1 MGDDV
6 GGRRNYLAWMSPP
19 ASTEPTEIVF
29 LAQLTEQLQT
39 TLETGLSSEQAAIR
53 LAAGRNELPIAPG
66 PSLADRIW
74 RNAKE
79 PMSLLLLAAAAVSV
93 LASGEVRDALAIMA
107 IVVLNIAVAVAQEE
121 RASTALEAL
130 RSEAAPTASVLRSD
144 HAATVP
150 AVEVVPGDVVLLAA
164 GDRVP
169 ADMWLFT
176 AWSMEANESLLTGES
191 LPVVKVSAEEGE
203 MSLPVAD
210 RSWIAHAGT
219 LITAGSG
226 RGVVMATGPETA
238 LGRLASQLTTESP
251 STPLQKQLAR
261 LSARLG
267 QAALAIA
274 AVVFGLTAA
283 RLGASST
290 AFEQAFLTAVAL
302 AVAAVP
308 EGLPAVV
315 TLSLALGVGRMAR
328 EGAIVR
334 NLPAVETLGSTNVLL
349 TDKTGTLT
357 QNRMRLAQLMAVDGQ
372 SFEPS
377 QLSGRVKEAVLDV
390 VALCNDATLDPPRG
404 DPVEIALL
412 EAFEPAE
419 IEPLRARRP
428 RVGNIP
434 FDPQRKMMS
443 TLHQGEE
450 GLDLLTKGAP
460 EPVLAASGLALAQ
473 DGSERAITPDQR
485 RFVLSAVDRLAATG
499 ARVLGLAYRRLDAPP
514 PDLRVTEQG
523 LVFLG
528 LAVLHD
534 PLRPEA
540 SDTVQKLTEAGVR
553 LVMVTGDHAGTA
565 SAVAREAGLSH
576 EDQEVRTGTQ
586 LRTEGTPT
594 DLDTVS
600 VYARVEP
607 EQKLQLVEAF
617 QSAGQVVAVTGDG
630 VNDAPALRHA
640 DIGVAMGL
648 GGSQV
653 AREAAD
659 LIITDD
665 DLRLV
670 VKAVYAGRAIYD
682 NIRKVVDYLVAGNLS
697 EVTVVL
703 VGLGFFSGIGIPLL
717 PLQLL
722 WINLLT
728 DGMPALALAFD
739 RPRGEALSGS
749 LRGSQLL
756 SGRRLAMLALRG
768 LVLASGPI
776 AALAVVR
783 SQGASWEVGRT
794 VLLTSLVFAHLL
806 YVNVV
811 RLPLSVNL
819 SNHRLTAAV
828 GLGLLLQ
835 VALVIGPLGDV
846 FGVVPLSQGQWL
858 VALVTG
864 LVPVI
869 LLAGLETLRLR
880 RTAG

>member
-1 MGDDV
+1 
-6 GGRRNYLAWMSPP
+6 MSLKDPRP
-19 ASTEPTEIVF
+19 IEVVTLEH
-29 LAQLTEQLQT
+29 LTEKLRT
-39 TLETGLSSEQAAIR
+39 ATETGLAPDEATAR
-53 LAAGRNELPIAPG
+53 LAAGRNELPSAPG
-66 PSLADRIW
+66 PSVFDRIW

-79 PMSLLLLAAAAVSV
+79 PMSLLLIAAAAVSL
-93 LASGEVRDALAIMA
+93 LASGEARDAIA
-107 IVVLNIAVAVAQEE
+107 IVAIVILNIAVAVAQEE

-130 RSEAAPTASVLRSD
+130 RSEAAPTASVLRGGR
-144 HAATVP
+144 AVVIP
-150 AVEVVPGDVVLLAA
+150 AGEVVPGDVALLAA

-169 ADMWLFT
+169 ADLWLFA

-191 LPVVKVSAEEGE
+191 LPVAKTAADEGDMALP
-203 MSLPVAD
+203 MSEQ
-210 RSWIAHAGT
+210 SWIAHAGS

-226 RGVVMATGPETA
+226 RGVVVATGPSTA
-238 LGRLASQLTTESP
+238 LGRLASHLTAESP
-251 STPLQKQLAR
+251 TTPLQRQLGK
-261 LSARLG
+261 LSSRLG
-267 QAALAIA
+267 QAAVVIA
-274 AVVFGLTAA
+274 VIVFGLTAA
-283 RLGASST
+283 RLGGSAT
-290 AFEQAFLTAVAL
+290 AFEQAFLAAVAL

-334 NLPAVETLGSTNVLL
+334 NLPAVETLGSTTVLL

-357 QNRMRLAQLMAVDGQ
+357 LNKMRLAQVIGVDGQ
-372 SFEPS
+372 PLTPAELRGPVR
-377 QLSGRVKEAVLDV
+377 QAVLDV

-419 IEPLRARRP
+419 IEHLRSKRP
-428 RVGNIP
+428 RVGNVP
-434 FDPQRKMMS
+434 FDSQRKMMS
-443 TLHQGEE
+443 TLHRGRAGFE
-450 GLDLLTKGAP
+450 LLTKGAP
-460 EPVLAASGLALAQ
+460 EHVLERSELALNN
-473 DGSERAITPDQR
+473 DGSEHSLTPAHTLAM
-485 RFVLSAVDRLAATG
+485 LSTVDRLAATG
-499 ARVLGLAYRRLDAPP
+499 ARVLALALRRLDSLPESL
-514 PDLRVTEQG
+514 DSVEER

-540 SDTVQKLTEAGVR
+540 SDTVHRLTEAGVR

-565 SAVAREAGLSH
+565 SAVARAAGLSH
-576 EDQEVRTGTQ
+576 STSEVLTGTD
-586 LRTEGTPT
+586 LRSGGIPD

-607 EQKLQLVEAF
+607 EQKLDLVEAF
-617 QSAGQVVAVTGDG
+617 QTDGQVVAVTGDG
-630 VNDAPALRHA
+630 VNDAPALRRA
-640 DIGVAMGL
+640 DIGVAMGRD
-648 GGSQV
+648 GSQV

-659 LIITDD
+659 LVITDD

-670 VKAVYAGRAIYD
+670 VKAVYAGRAIFD

-703 VGLGFFSGIGIPLL
+703 VGLGFFPGIGIPLL

-722 WINLLT
+722 WVNLLT
-728 DGMPALALAFD
+728 DGLPALALAFD

-756 SGRRLAMLALRG
+756 SKRHLGVLAIRG

-776 AALAVVR
+776 TALAIIR

-794 VLLTSLVFAHLL
+794 ALLTSLVFAHLL
-806 YVNVV
+806 YVYVV

-835 VALVIGPLGDV
+835 VALVLGPLRNV
-846 FGVVPLSQGQWL
+846 FGVLPLDQSQWL
-858 VALVTG
+858 VALIAGVI
-864 LVPVI
+864 PVA
-869 LLAGLETLRLR
+869 LLWSFEAVRLRLAPKA
-880 RTAG
+880 T

>member
-1 MGDDV
+1 MPQEQS
-6 GGRRNYLAWMSPP
+6 R
-19 ASTEPTEIVF
+19 PTEVVLF
-29 LAQLTEQLQT
+29 EQLTEQLRT
-39 TLETGLSSEQAAIR
+39 ALESGLSSEEAAVR
-53 LAAGRNELPIAPG
+53 LAAGRNELPSAPR
-66 PSLADRIW
+66 PSLVDRIW
-74 RNAKE
+74 RNARE
-79 PMSLLLLAAAAVSV
+79 PMSLLLIAAAVVSL
-93 LASGEVRDALAIMA
+93 LASGEVRDALAIIA

-144 HAATVP
+144 HALIISAG
-150 AVEVVPGDVVLLAA
+150 EVVPGDVVLLAA

-169 ADMWLFT
+169 ADMWLFA

-191 LPVVKVSAEEGE
+191 LPVAKTAAEEGD
-203 MSLPVAD
+203 MSLPTPD
-210 RSWIAHAGT
+210 LFWMAHAGS

-226 RGVVMATGPETA
+226 RGVVVATGSSTA
-238 LGRLASQLTTESP
+238 LGQLASHLTTESP

-261 LSARLG
+261 LSTRLG
-267 QAALAIA
+267 QAALVIA
-274 AVVFGLTAA
+274 VIVFGLTAA
-283 RLGASST
+283 RLGGSSS

-334 NLPAVETLGSTNVLL
+334 NLPAVETLGSTTVLL

-357 QNRMRLAQLMAVDGQ
+357 QNRMRLAQVITVGEQRFDPAK
-372 SFEPS
+372 
-377 QLSGRVKEAVLDV
+377 LSGPVREAVLDV

-404 DPVEIALL
+404 DPVEIAML
-412 EAFEPAE
+412 EAFEPSE
-419 IEPLRARRP
+419 IEHLRTMRP

-434 FDPQRKMMS
+434 FDSQRKMMT
-443 TLHQGEE
+443 TLHQGRD
-450 GLDLLTKGAP
+450 GLELLTKGAP
-460 EPVLAASGLALAQ
+460 EHVLAISDQALTN
-473 DGSERAITPDQR
+473 DGSERTMTPGQR
-485 RFVLSAVDRLAATG
+485 LSMLSTVDELAATG
-499 ARVLGLAYRRLDAPP
+499 ARVLALAFRRLDSPP
-514 PDLRVTEQG
+514 TDLHSSEQG

-540 SDTVQKLTEAGVR
+540 SETVHRLTEAGVR

-565 SAVAREAGLSH
+565 SAVARAAGLSH
-576 EDQEVRTGTQ
+576 GDHEVLTGTELQ
-586 LRTEGTPT
+586 TGGIPD
-594 DLDTVS
+594 DLDSVS

-607 EQKLQLVEAF
+607 EQKLKLVEAF

-630 VNDAPALRHA
+630 VNDAPALRRA
-640 DIGVAMGL
+640 DIGVAMGR

-659 LIITDD
+659 LVITDD
-665 DLRLV
+665 DLHLI
-670 VKAVYAGRAIYD
+670 VKAVYAGRAIFD

-703 VGLGFFSGIGIPLL
+703 VGLGFFAGIGIPLL

-728 DGMPALALAFD
+728 DGLPALALAFD
-739 RPRGEALSGS
+739 RPRGEALRGS

-756 SGRRLAMLALRG
+756 SSRHLGLLAIRG
-768 LVLASGPI
+768 VILASGPI
-776 AALAVVR
+776 CALAVVR
-783 SQGASWEVGRT
+783 SQDASWEVGRT

-806 YVNVV
+806 YVYVV

-819 SNHRLTAAV
+819 PNHRLTAAV
-828 GLGLLLQ
+828 GLGLLFQ
-835 VALVIGPLGDV
+835 VALVLGPLGGV
-846 FGVVPLSQGQWL
+846 FGVIPLDQSQWL
-858 VALVTG
+858 VALV
-864 LVPVI
+864 
-869 LLAGLETLRLR
+869 AGLTPVALLGAIEALRSR
-880 RTAG
+880 REVS